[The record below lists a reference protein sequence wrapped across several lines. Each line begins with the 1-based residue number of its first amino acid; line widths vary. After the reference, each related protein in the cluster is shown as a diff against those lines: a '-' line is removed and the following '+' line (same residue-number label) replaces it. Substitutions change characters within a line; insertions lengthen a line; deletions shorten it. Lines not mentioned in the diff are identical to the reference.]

1 MLYAKCLQNTK
12 KKNFRQRKSSKRE
25 IGKIKPK
32 ATEKIENCKNSL
44 LEASGKLLWLLKT
57 ISAHLRINI
66 IATKIT
72 EKSNL
77 LIFGMSKFHA
87 SHNDMN
93 MILLSVS
100 LIYLKTKYQFSKA
113 MIPNPSCF

>member
-12 KKNFRQRKSSKRE
+12 KKNYRQRKSSKRE
-25 IGKIKPK
+25 IGKIKSK
-32 ATEKIENCKNSL
+32 ATENIENYKNSL
-44 LEASGKLLWLLKT
+44 LEASGKQLWLLKT
-57 ISAHLRINI
+57 ISAHLRI
-66 IATKIT
+66 KST